1 MMEEEDT
8 NYIGFSSIIDAV
20 CEVFDVTEDELMCH
34 NRARRLTHP
43 RFAAYYLAWL
53 YTKRS
58 LTSVGIAM
66 GRDHTTI
73 LYGRDKGMQLRRT
86 DPKFAEMLDE
96 AKELSFEIELK
107 KELAAQEELAIVQAE
122 LRREIE
128 IASEAQ
134 RKLEEARQALSK
146 KGVLSGDKV
155 VFPRLDAV
163 G

>member
-1 MMEEEDT
+1 MTEEIEAG
-8 NYIGFSSIIDAV
+8 YIGFSSIIDAV
-20 CEVFDVTEDELMCH
+20 CEVFGVTEDELMCH
-34 NRARRLTHP
+34 NRARRLTYP

-53 YTKRS
+53 YTRRS
-58 LTSVGIAM
+58 MSSVGIAM

-73 LYGRDKGMQLRRT
+73 LYGR
-86 DPKFAEMLDE
+86 A
-96 AKELSFEIELK
+96 FEIELR
-107 KELAAQEELAIVQAE
+107 KELAAQEELAKVQAE
-122 LRREIE
+122 LRQEIE

-155 VFPRLDAV
+155 IFPRLDAV